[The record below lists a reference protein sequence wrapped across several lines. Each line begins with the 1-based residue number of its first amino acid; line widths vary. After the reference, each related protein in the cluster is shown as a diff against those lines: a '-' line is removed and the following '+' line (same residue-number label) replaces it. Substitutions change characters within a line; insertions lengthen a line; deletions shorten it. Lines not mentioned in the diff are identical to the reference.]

1 MSAEQKNNA
10 IGKPLVIIGLLLSVF
25 IILMLSSLVYVADK
39 RAILQRHVELSA
51 DQLLLSQQME
61 TLSLGASSGNEV
73 AFDRLLKSRI
83 RFDSILNTYRSGDV
97 ITAKLSP
104 ELLPDLDGVE
114 SHWRNYRNNIEVIL
128 NGRLSITE
136 VKELY
141 EVIDSFIPQM
151 LTTSDEVVGVLIQK
165 NASSR
170 QIYMATRQMMLS
182 QRIKNNLNQVLAGG
196 ETAAAAADRFG
207 RDAALFGRVLEGLLK
222 GSTGMRI
229 EKVTDKEAIGKLR
242 EVAMLIS
249 AVSDNIAGILELSP
263 ELFEVKNAAGLVG
276 VDSEQL
282 LQSLDEFQ
290 EKIIAQGEKLD
301 LIQWVG
307 IGFGGGAVM
316 FIIIGGILMLKD
328 AGKREE
334 NALENN
340 RRNQRAILRLLD
352 EMANLADGDLTVHA
366 TVTEDITGAIADSVN
381 FTIDALRSLVTTIN
395 NTASEVSE
403 STEKTMHTAT
413 ELVAASNKQAREIS
427 SAGAA
432 VKDMAESM
440 SSVSEDADNSVQV
453 AQQSMDIA
461 QKGAEV
467 VHNTIGSM
475 ENIRETIQET
485 SKRIKRLGES
495 SQEIGD
501 IVGLITEIADQTNI
515 LALNAAIQAS
525 TAGDAGRGFAV
536 VADEVQRL
544 AERAGNATKQIEG
557 LVNTIQTDTN
567 EAVKS
572 MEISTAGVVNGAA
585 MAEDAGVALKEIESV
600 STELSNLIKGISE
613 STKQQSNVALSV
625 SDTMNV
631 IQEITL
637 QTSEGTEET
646 STSLAA
652 LNGLSIELG
661 HSVSGFKLPV
671 SSSNDEGDVET
682 VVPQNQASSN
692 DEGDVETVVPQ
703 NQTYSN
709 DDEDNVETVVLQN
722 QA

>member
-1 MSAEQKNNA
+1 MSAEHKRIA
-10 IGKPLVIIGLLLSVF
+10 IGKPLFAIGILLSVF
-25 IILMLSSLVYVADK
+25 IVLMLSSLVYVADK

-51 DQLLLSQQME
+51 DQLLLSQQIE
-61 TLSLGASSGNEV
+61 TFSLGASSGNED
-73 AFDRLLKSRI
+73 AFDRLLKART
-83 RFDSILNTYRSGDV
+83 RFDTILNTYRSGD
-97 ITAKLSP
+97 ILTAKLPQEILS
-104 ELLPDLDGVE
+104 DLDGVE
-114 SHWRNYRNNIEVIL
+114 SRWRNYRNNIEVIL
-128 NGRLSITE
+128 NGRQAITE
-136 VKELY
+136 VKQLY

-151 LTTSDEVVGVLIQK
+151 LTYSDEVVGVLIAK
-165 NASSR
+165 NASPR

-182 QRIKNNLNQVLAGG
+182 QRIKNNLTQVLAGG

-207 RDAALFGRVLEGLLK
+207 RDAALFGKVLEGLLN
-222 GSTGMRI
+222 GSKSLRI
-229 EKVTDKEAIGKLR
+229 EKVTDKEAVAKLR

-263 ELFEVKNAAGLVG
+263 ELFEVKNAASLVG
-276 VDSEQL
+276 ENAEQIL
-282 LQSLDEFQ
+282 SSLEEFQ
-290 EKIIAQGEKLD
+290 EKIIAQGERLD
-301 LIQWVG
+301 VIQWSG
-307 IGFGGGAVM
+307 IAFGGAAVM
-316 FIIIGGILMLKD
+316 LIIIGGILLIKD
-328 AGKREE
+328 AKQREE
-334 NALENN
+334 IALENN

-395 NTASEVSE
+395 NTASEVSQ
-403 STEKTMHTAT
+403 STEKTRLTAT
-413 ELVAASNKQAREIS
+413 ELAQASNKQAREIS
-427 SAGAA
+427 SASAT
-432 VKDMAESM
+432 VTDMAASM
-440 SSVSEDADNSVQV
+440 LSVSEEADNSAEV
-453 AQQSMDIA
+453 AMKSMDIA

-467 VHNTIGSM
+467 VRKTIGSM

-557 LVNTIQTDTN
+557 LVNTIQADTN

-585 MAEDAGVALKEIESV
+585 MTEDAGVALKEIENV
-600 STELSNLIKGISE
+600 STELASLIKGIAE
-613 STKQQSNVALSV
+613 STRQQSRVALSV

-637 QTSEGTEET
+637 QTSEGTADT
-646 STSLAA
+646 SNSLTA
-652 LNGLSIELG
+652 LNKLSGDLGL
-661 HSVSGFKLPV
+661 SVSGFKLP
-671 SSSNDEGDVET
+671 SMSSNDDGE
-682 VVPQNQASSN
+682 
-692 DEGDVETVVPQ
+692 
-703 NQTYSN
+703 
-709 DDEDNVETVVLQN
+709 NVETVVLQN

>member
-1 MSAEQKNNA
+1 MSAEQKKIS
-10 IGKPLVIIGLLLSVF
+10 IGKPLVIIGVLLSVF
-25 IILMLSSLVYVADK
+25 IVLMLGSLVYVADK
-39 RAILQRHVELSA
+39 RAGLQRHVELSA
-51 DQLLLSQQME
+51 EQLLLSQQMA
-61 TLSLGASSGNEV
+61 TFSLGASSGSED
-73 AFDRLLKSRI
+73 AFDRLAESRVY
-83 RFDSILNTYRSGDV
+83 FDNILGIYRSGDV
-97 ITAKLSP
+97 VTPKLS
-104 ELLPDLDGVE
+104 ENLLEDLDEVE
-114 SHWRNYRNNIEVIL
+114 SKWRNYRNNVEVIL
-128 NGRLSITE
+128 NGRQSITE
-136 VKELY
+136 VRELY
-141 EVIDSFIPQM
+141 EVIESFIPQM
-151 LTTSDEVVGVLIQK
+151 LTYSDEVVGVLIKK

-170 QIYMATRQMMLS
+170 QVYLATRQMMLS

-222 GSTGMRI
+222 GSKSMRI
-229 EKVTDKEAIGKLR
+229 EKVTDKEAVGKLR

-263 ELFEVKNAAGLVG
+263 ELFEVKDAAGLIG
-276 VDSEQL
+276 GDSERL
-282 LQSLDEFQ
+282 LKSLETFQ
-290 EKIIAQGEKLD
+290 EKIIAQGEELD
-301 LIQWVG
+301 QVQLLGV
-307 IGFGGGAVM
+307 GFGGMAVVL
-316 FIIIGGILMLKD
+316 IILGGVLLLKD
-328 AGKREE
+328 ARKREE
-334 NALENN
+334 AALENN

-366 TVTEDITGAIADSVN
+366 TVTEEITGAIADSVN

-395 NTASEVSE
+395 NTASEVSD
-403 STEKTMHTAT
+403 STGKTQDTAS
-413 ELVAASNKQAREIS
+413 ELAQASNKQAREIA
-427 SAGAA
+427 SASAA
-432 VKDMAESM
+432 VTDMAESM
-440 SSVSEDADNSVQV
+440 TSVSEDADSSAQV
-453 AQQSMDIA
+453 AQQSVEMA
-461 QKGAEV
+461 QKGTQV
-467 VHNTIGSM
+467 VRNTIGSM

-557 LVNTIQTDTN
+557 LVNTIQADTN

-572 MEISTAGVVNGAA
+572 MEISTAGVVSGAS
-585 MAEDAGVALKEIESV
+585 MAEDAGEALKEIEEV

-613 STKQQSNVALSV
+613 STRMQSKVALSV
-625 SDTMNV
+625 SDSMNV

-646 STSLAA
+646 SNSLIA
-652 LNGLSIELG
+652 LNELSNELG
-661 HSVSGFKLPV
+661 RSVSGFKLP
-671 SSSNDEGDVET
+671 S
-682 VVPQNQASSN
+682 
-692 DEGDVETVVPQ
+692 
-703 NQTYSN
+703 SN
-709 DDEDNVETVVLQN
+709 DDENVDTVILEN